1 MFTRGISMIEIIAT
15 TIEDAK
21 RIEKSGCSRIELVSA
36 LTEGGLTPSY
46 SLIKNVVQAVNMPV
60 NVMIRPHAKSF
71 IYTPEEI
78 QLMKEDILIAKD
90 LKANGVVLGVLNEK
104 NEICEESLSEL
115 LSVCDGIDVTF
126 HRAIDGLFDP
136 VSGIKILRKYP
147 QIVNVLTSGG
157 KGNIEN
163 NIEVIRDMISNAG
176 HINVLLGGGLNHQ
189 NITHIREKTKATDYH
204 FGTAVREGRSPF
216 GEISLEK
223 IKTLIE
229 IKNIKELL

>member
-1 MFTRGISMIEIIAT
+1 MAIKMIEIIAT

-46 SLIKNVVQAVNMPV
+46 SLIKNVVQAVNIPI

-104 NEICEESLSEL
+104 NKICEESLSEL

-126 HRAIDGLFDP
+126 HRAIDELFDP
-136 VSGIKILRKYP
+136 VSGIKVLTKYP
-147 QIVNVLTSGG
+147 QITNVLTSGG
-157 KGNIEN
+157 KGNIED
-163 NIEVIRDMISNAG
+163 NIRVIRDMIYNAG
-176 HINVLLGGGLNHQ
+176 HINVLLGGGLNLQ
-189 NITHIREKTKATDYH
+189 NIAYIMDKAKATDYH
-204 FGTAVREGRSPF
+204 FGTAVREDSSAF

-223 IKTLIE
+223 IKELVE
-229 IKNIKELL
+229 IKNIRELL